1 MRLAS
6 ESNNHNAILKE
17 DLKHRQISDEPFSFL
32 IIVNSS
38 SENINSDVLDKL
50 AEHRIPIS
58 NSGLINDGKKSDITC
73 FYETEEIA
81 SIALQEFLNDLSNLS
96 SNFKTLRIEK

>member
-1 MRLAS
+1 M
-6 ESNNHNAILKE
+6 
-17 DLKHRQISDEPFSFL
+17 